1 MCREENPLAVVMR
14 YVNKTLLPI
23 SRLRNYIFL
32 HRKNI
37 VQKVLHITAS
47 AESKCESGRL
57 LAHELQ
63 KMGFLFDKRKYFDKC
78 VATSFLPIVRLYNVP
93 ICRFIVAT
101 QMRCTSFSVTV
112 PTYKNKGN
120 VKKHVFSKSCVTTQ
134 ALIPASYFLMEGV
147 SFFQVIHFPT
157 IFMLEINIIDS
168 SLLSLV
174 ALKK

>member
-14 YVNKTLLPI
+14 YVNKTLLPV
-23 SRLRNYIFL
+23 SGSRNYIFL
-32 HRKNI
+32 YRKNI
-37 VQKVLHITAS
+37 VQKVLHITPS

-78 VATSFLPIVRLYNVP
+78 VATPFLPIIRLYKVP

-112 PTYKNKGN
+112 PTYKNTGN
-120 VKKHVFSKSCVTTQ
+120 VKKHVFFKSCENPKLWSLPLTFSWRERLSFKLFTFQ
-134 ALIPASYFLMEGV
+134 QSLCWKSILFIALSW
-147 SFFQVIHFPT
+147 S
-157 IFMLEINIIDS
+157 
-168 SLLSLV
+168 
-174 ALKK
+174 